1 MALEETIIE
10 ESQKPT
16 KRPDFLNVI
25 CVLSFIGSGWA
36 AIQGFISMVAS
47 DSPEEVAAQ
56 MDEQMSQMP
65 EDSGFLTSFVE
76 GSADMAIAAAEN
88 AVPMGVAT
96 IVISLASLLGVFYM
110 FKLQKKGFG
119 IYALA
124 NLVGIAVPIIFLG
137 AGTVVLLTVGITTLI
152 TFLFIGMYAANLKH
166 MS

>member
-1 MALEETIIE
+1 MALEETIISE
-10 ESQKPT
+10 PQKPT

-25 CVLSFIGSGWA
+25 CILSFIGSGWA
-36 AIQGFISMVAS
+36 AIQGVVSMVS
-47 DSPEEVAAQ
+47 SSTPEEVAEQ

-65 EDSGFLTSFVE
+65 DDAGFLTSFVE

-96 IVISLASLLGVFYM
+96 IVVSLASLLGVYYM

-124 NLVGIAVPIIFLG
+124 NLIGIAVPIIFLG
-137 AGTVVLLTVGITTLI
+137 AGTVVLLTVGVTSLF